1 MKQVTTSTGFSVLV
15 DERITDDWELI
26 ELVAGMKEN
35 DPAAVIGLVNKLMG
49 KEGAA
54 ALKEHVR
61 NEDGIVRTTDM
72 MREVAEIFQGVA
84 SKK

>member
-35 DPAAVIGLVNKLMG
+35 NPAAVIGLVNKLMG
-49 KEGAA
+49 REGAA

-61 NEDGIVRTTDM
+61 GEDGIVRTSDM